1 MRRKLFLL
9 TMGLASSV
17 WSAGCQHRATLPCA
31 DTHSSQ
37 DLTCCSA
44 HEGSS
49 VATTRSIPLRSMA
62 RRTPISRPSAEP
74 LVIYSD
80 EPIVTQEGATEGL
93 HWVETDSQPTVV
105 GPRARSQQFG
115 PEGAVPIEAP
125 LPPPAFPDVLPG
137 PARGSLQPSQ
147 FEETIIIRDVPADQ
161 MPVMQSPSGV
171 TDATP
176 VVLPNGDQLIELGSK
191 TISFGAGENYRTLT
205 GEVQQFRR
213 GWRLRYAAVDAEDAH
228 GGSVSLVGQ
237 GLERLRDGVHI
248 RVTGTLIPAED
259 RLSSPR
265 FQVQALEMLEP

>member
-1 MRRKLFLL
+1 MVIYTEEPDGTFV
-9 TMGLASSV
+9 T
-17 WSAGCQHRATLPCA
+17 
-31 DTHSSQ
+31 SQ
-37 DLTCCSA
+37 DDL
-44 HEGSS
+44 
-49 VATTRSIPLRSMA
+49 P
-62 RRTPISRPSAEP
+62 
-74 LVIYSD
+74 
-80 EPIVTQEGATEGL
+80 
-93 HWVETDSQPTVV
+93 WVETAAPPLA
-105 GPRARSQQFG
+105 PRPRSQQPAPAG
-115 PEGAVPIEAP
+115 EYEAP
-125 LPPPAFPDVLPG
+125 LPPPSFPGLLPA
-137 PARGSLQPSQ
+137 PARDNLQPSQ
-147 FEETIIIRDVPADQ
+147 FEEVVIRDLPGNQ
-161 MPVMQSPSGV
+161 IPVEHLPSAPSEAV
-171 TDATP
+171 P